1 MRQMPKDTMA
11 KYSTGSSAGGG
22 GTNCELCG
30 AESDSLRLAS
40 VAGAELEVC
49 PDCAPHDDTQTH
61 SGSRGRGRGGSGS
74 GSGSSSSSG
83 GTSDEPSRKQKAAQ
97 NVAKANPVW
106 DGDSE
111 HWEKEGT
118 NYDDDPLP
126 YLVSDYGATVVEAR
140 QEAGLQREELAE
152 ELGVP
157 ERDLLAVEQ
166 GRATQA
172 GIGGGLISALED
184 RLDVT
189 LSE

>member
-1 MRQMPKDTMA
+1 MA
-11 KYSTGSSAGGG
+11 KYSTGSSGSGG

-30 AESDSLRLAS
+30 AESDSLTLAS

-49 PDCAPHDDTQTH
+49 PDCAPHDDSET
-61 SGSRGRGRGGSGS
+61 RGEDRTRDRSDRAS
-74 GSGSSSSSG
+74 PSD
-83 GTSDEPSRKQKAAQ
+83 DEPSRKQKAAQ

-111 HWEKEGT
+111 HWESEGT

-126 YLVSDYGATVVEAR
+126 YLVSDYGEALVEAR
-140 QEAGLQREELAE
+140 RDAGLQREELAD
-152 ELGVP
+152 ELDAPTKDV
-157 ERDLLAVEQ
+157 LAIEQ

-172 GIGGGLISALED
+172 GVGGGLIDALED

-189 LSE
+189 LAE

>member
-1 MRQMPKDTMA
+1 MA

-30 AESDSLRLAS
+30 AESDSLTLAS

-49 PDCAPHDDTQTH
+49 PDCAPHDDTQT
-61 SGSRGRGRGGSGS
+61 RGGDRG
-74 GSGSSSSSG
+74 GGPSSTS
-83 GTSDEPSRKQKAAQ
+83 GTSGQSDDEPSRKQKAAQ

-126 YLVSDYGATVVEAR
+126 YLVSDYGEALVEAR
-140 QEAGLQREELAE
+140 RDAGLQREELAE
-152 ELGVP
+152 ELGAR
-157 ERDLLAVEQ
+157 EQDLLAIEQ

-172 GIGGGLISALED
+172 GVGGGLIEALED
-184 RLDVT
+184 RLDVS